1 MTNPKALLAT
11 ALVLLLAACGG
22 GTPPPPSS
30 LTLTV
35 VDAQNVGYTA
45 AYQLGSGSWT
55 ALTPNPGGTYT
66 VSLSGNTLYGVAVRC
81 NPLVPGVPTEV
92 HVIQAAASELANPK
106 VTCSGTNPSTVS
118 YTLTVDASGV
128 PGLAVGD
135 AVVVSGRAFSAGGT
149 VASLSNPVAVTL
161 NAPAGPQDLLVT
173 VSASGNPTNFKA
185 AKVVRGVNISAGGS
199 SSVTLTASDAL
210 SPQALTVSLPT
221 GFSPT
226 FGMAQVVYLS
236 ADNQGLGTVGS
247 ASGLAATNF
256 SFRPVSGFGPGD
268 RYTAFAVAGAGGHV
282 LEAYKG
288 SGGGSIALTLPNPWS
303 TGSLGLSAT
312 AHPTVSGLS
321 YGGANRRAYRLE
333 LEDSTLVYHVTLG
346 TGWLGTA
353 TGYSF
358 PNLSSTLGYTP
369 FASGSTVHA
378 SVSALLSASPLLQ
391 LDATDP
397 SAFTTNTDI
406 GLAIATGSYTVGG
419 ASVSLP

>member
-1 MTNPKALLAT
+1 MVRKLLGMG
-11 ALVLLLAACGG
+11 LAGMLAGCGG
-22 GTPPPPSS
+22 GTVPPPSS
-30 LTLTV
+30 ITLTV
-35 VDAQNVGYTA
+35 VDTQNVGYAA

-66 VSLSGNTLYGVAVRC
+66 ISVRGNTLYGVAVRC
-81 NPLVPGVPTEV
+81 NPLVPGMAVEV

-118 YTLTVDASGV
+118 YTLTVNAPGV

-135 AVVVSGRAFSAGGT
+135 TVMASGRAFSAGGT
-149 VASLSNPVAVTL
+149 VTSLTSPVAVPLT
-161 NAPAGPQDLLVT
+161 APAGTQDLLVT
-173 VSASGNPTNFKA
+173 VSAPGNPTNYKA

-199 SSVTLTASDAL
+199 SSVTLTASDAPPL
-210 SPQALTVSLPT
+210 QTLMVTLPV

-247 ASGLAATNF
+247 ATGSAATNL

-268 RYTAFAVAGAGGHV
+268 RYAAFAVAGAGGHV

-288 SGGGSIALTLPNPWS
+288 SGGGAISLALPNPWP
-303 TGSLGLSAT
+303 TGSLGLSAA

-321 YGGANRRAYRLE
+321 YSGANLRAYRLE
-333 LEDSTLVYHVTLG
+333 LEDPTLVYHATLG
-346 TGWLGTA
+346 KGWLGTA

-358 PNLSSTLGYTP
+358 PDLSSTLGHTP

-397 SAFTTNTDI
+397 GAFTATTDI

-419 ASVSLP
+419 ASASLP